1 MLFSKIIEKCTF
13 FAIFYDFTG
22 KDFKDYSQLANIFCT
37 LFKKNIDFTGKTD
50 ADQIF
55 LQGRKRYINSFFAR
69 DFNFFLL

>member
-22 KDFKDYSQLANIFCT
+22 KDFKDCSQLANNFYT
-37 LFKKNIDFTGKTD
+37 LFKENIDFTGKTD
-50 ADQIF
+50 ADQF
-55 LQGRKRYINSFFAR
+55 FPQGHKGYINSFFAR